1 MCLQESDTMVLHQ
14 IGHAQGG
21 GAAHAGVAV
30 HQRASAVRHIELDL
44 LCHLVKVLAE
54 WRPRGVGDGDVEVLH
69 FGSRGAIAFGLGNV
83 NDACYLAPSHLE
95 EIISR
100 SAVTEIKMVGDLTQ
114 AWEANG
120 SLLMH
125 KHGEVT
131 DILQGS
137 R

>member
-1 MCLQESDTMVLHQ
+1 MVLHQ

-114 AWEANG
+114 A
-120 SLLMH
+120 
-125 KHGEVT
+125 
-131 DILQGS
+131 
-137 R
+137 